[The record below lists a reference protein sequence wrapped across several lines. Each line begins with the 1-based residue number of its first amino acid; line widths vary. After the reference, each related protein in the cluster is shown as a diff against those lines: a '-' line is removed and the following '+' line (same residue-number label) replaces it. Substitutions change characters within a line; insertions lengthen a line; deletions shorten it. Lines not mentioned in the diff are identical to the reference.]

1 MKISMLASTRPREW
15 FLEEDIKSIRVGMS
29 QVRDHLILLNAN
41 PDFINLSSEA
51 IEAMADLNSRDFL
64 RDLVRTLPRS
74 SKVPNVY
81 VDVDVDSNESE
92 KLDKLEIDGVLH
104 SLVEERIRDA
114 RSGESRD
121 EVFQRC
127 LSVLASQALE
137 IRITDSYAASS
148 LLRGSENM
156 WLLRKL
162 LSESTAKVC
171 IYSMPPAWAGKTKNQ
186 RQSIDPKIDLIEPIL
201 RYNLR
206 SIEGVE
212 RQENGPLRLLIY
224 ETCYH
229 NRRINFR
236 FDNTSITLNL
246 EKGIDTFS
254 LPTLTEDMSFA
265 LRDSTNNFETRVKM
279 IEKFKLLIGI

>member
-1 MKISMLASTRPREW
+1 MKISMLASTRPRDW
-15 FLEEDIKSIRVGMS
+15 FLEEDIKSIRLGMS
-29 QVRDHLILLNAN
+29 GIRDHLILLNAN
-41 PDFINLSSEA
+41 PDFMQLSAEA
-51 IEAMADLNSRDFL
+51 IEAMTDLKARDFM

-74 SKVPNVY
+74 SKVPNLY
-81 VDVDVDSNESE
+81 VDVNSNESE
-92 KLDKLEIDGVLH
+92 KLDRLEIDGVLH

-114 RSGESRD
+114 KSGESRD
-121 EVFQRC
+121 DVFQRC

-148 LLRGSENM
+148 LLRGAENM
-156 WLLRKL
+156 WFLRKL
-162 LSESTAKVC
+162 LSESTAKIC
-171 IYSMPPAWAGKTKNQ
+171 IYSVPPAWAGKTKSQ
-186 RQSIDPKIDLIEPIL
+186 RQSIDPKIDRIEPIL
-201 RYNLR
+201 QHNLR
-206 SIEGVE
+206 SIEIDTSRKKGSL
-212 RQENGPLRLLIY
+212 GLLAF

-254 LPTLTEDMSFA
+254 LSKLTEDMSFT

-279 IEKFKLLIGI
+279 IEKSKLLIGI